1 MNDGIGAEMIMCQ
14 FRLSLR
20 REGYVHLRM
29 SFCHEHHDCDMKRF
43 FCSHCILHL
52 IPIVDTFGPDQS
64 PACTEKP
71 NLDQLNPNY
80 FTNAG
85 EINVYA
91 HMPQD
96 FCGYYTYYNS

>member
-1 MNDGIGAEMIMCQ
+1 MSSPIDIVFELYVNDGIGAEMIMCQ

-20 REGYVHLRM
+20 REGYIHMRM
-29 SFCHEHHDCDMKRF
+29 SFCHEHHDCATKKF
-43 FCSHCILHL
+43 FCSCCILHL

-80 FTNAG
+80 FTNA
-85 EINVYA
+85 
-91 HMPQD
+91 
-96 FCGYYTYYNS
+96 